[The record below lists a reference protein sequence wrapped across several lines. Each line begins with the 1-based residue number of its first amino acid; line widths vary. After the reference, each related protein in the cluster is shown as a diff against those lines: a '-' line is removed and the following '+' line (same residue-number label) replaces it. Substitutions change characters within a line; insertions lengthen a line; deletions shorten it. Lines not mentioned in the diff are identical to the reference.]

1 MDPEKT
7 NQKKAPLLDTKGS
20 DSHAMELQRTL
31 TPEQV
36 RKECRKTIEVLEEGH
51 WLEESAYSANIRTKA
66 SILWLVV
73 IVVLFVVVVP
83 LLISVFV
90 VKAMVVK
97 ALVVSF
103 GVLVLLLIVVLIV
116 QRKLAPDSTC
126 LVELM

>member
-1 MDPEKT
+1 
-7 NQKKAPLLDTKGS
+7 
-20 DSHAMELQRTL
+20 MELQRTH

-36 RKECRKTIEVLEEGH
+36 LAEGY
-51 WLEESAYSANIRTKA
+51 WLEESAYSENTRTKA

-83 LLISVFV
+83 FLISMFV

-103 GVLVLLLIVVLIV
+103 VVLVLLLIVVLIV
-116 QRKLAPDSTC
+116 RRKVAPDTAHACWNSHLRRREASSYSTY
-126 LVELM
+126 EEQ